1 MTTADQTAPTPTAQR
16 WRDLVLDVTVP
27 LFFAIMTAGFFALA
41 AQ

>member
-1 MTTADQTAPTPTAQR
+1 MTTDQAAPNPTAQR
-16 WRDLVLDVTVP
+16 WRDLAFDVTVP

>member
-1 MTTADQTAPTPTAQR
+1 MVTDVTAPHSTAQR

-27 LFFAIMTAGFFALA
+27 LIFAVMTAGFFALA